1 MYPGTVGTGAPERTR
16 DKAHDRLPEEDS
28 RGLPAIFRRMH
39 QTTVIGGGGI
49 TVVQSTTARGG
60 SRT

>member
-1 MYPGTVGTGAPERTR
+1 VKVAVVGLRYHR
-16 DKAHDRLPEEDS
+16 
-28 RGLPAIFRRMH
+28 IH

-60 SRT
+60 DLT

>member
-1 MYPGTVGTGAPERTR
+1 VYPGTVGTGAPERTR

>member
-1 MYPGTVGTGAPERTR
+1 MYPGAVGTGAPERTR